1 MCICYYVPLVGLDK
15 SVPGGEWVEAQV
27 QVALIGRRCAEAMA
41 EILGLELEEF
51 ELPEPDVTPLE
62 DMALDKLIAEVQHL
76 PLSEDF
82 ADWQRGVLAAIPIY
96 LRNQLHYHVWARDA
110 ALNDAAEV
118 LGNRPKDL
126 KVADRELV
134 VFVRSNRKSTSL
146 KYSH

>member
-96 LRNQLHYHVWARDA
+96 RSEEHTSELQSLMRISYAVFR
-110 ALNDAAEV
+110 LN
-118 LGNRPKDL
+118 K
-126 KVADRELV
+126 KI
-134 VFVRSNRKSTSL
+134 T
-146 KYSH
+146 